1 MTKPQIRIYDGFNFV
16 DREMNDEE
24 LIAYELQQQ
33 EIEARKQTEA
43 AKQALKES
51 TLAKLGL
58 TADEVVAL
66 LS

>member
-16 DREMNDEE
+16 DREMNDQE

-33 EIEARKQTEA
+33 EIEARKKAEA
-43 AKQALKES
+43 DKLALKQA